1 MYKYIPSFWNF
12 LPIQVTTEHQVE
24 FPVLYS
30 WFSFMK
36 VPQLCLTLF
45 NPLDHTVHG
54 LLQARIV
61 EWVAFPFTRDLP
73 KPGSNPG
80 LLHCRRILY
89 QLSHQGSL
97 RILEWV
103 AYPFSRRSSLPRN
116 GTGVSCMA
124 GRFFTSRAIREAQEY
139 WSG

>member
-61 EWVAFPFTRDLP
+61 EWVASPFCRGSFQPRD
-73 KPGSNPG
+73 
-80 LLHCRRILY
+80 RT
-89 QLSHQGSL
+89 QVSH
-97 RILEWV
+97 I
-103 AYPFSRRSSLPRN
+103 
-116 GTGVSCMA
+116 A
-124 GRFFTSRAIREAQEY
+124 G
-139 WSG
+139 